1 MYITWSGA
9 ILLPTATSGVW
20 PQAVQAHIPFRSL
33 STLRKG
39 KTSFP
44 NSNSIKSRRNFETKT
59 WILSFYVG
67 FFFLL
72 DQVFPNGKF
81 FCRSFTANK
90 VWFCCELFPWSPDPT
105 MKPWAGPNAVWRKS
119 YRHGSGV
126 VECQAFQQLLHYIRM
141 GLREIVVL
149 VGISCDVEKPDVFL
163 WCIIER
169 CWNEDEGV
177 WRRGNP
183 RAIAWKRERETNW

>member
-1 MYITWSGA
+1 
-9 ILLPTATSGVW
+9 
-20 PQAVQAHIPFRSL
+20 
-33 STLRKG
+33 
-39 KTSFP
+39 
-44 NSNSIKSRRNFETKT
+44 
-59 WILSFYVG
+59 
-67 FFFLL
+67 
-72 DQVFPNGKF
+72 
-81 FCRSFTANK
+81 
-90 VWFCCELFPWSPDPT
+90 

-177 WRRGNP
+177 
-183 RAIAWKRERETNW
+183 